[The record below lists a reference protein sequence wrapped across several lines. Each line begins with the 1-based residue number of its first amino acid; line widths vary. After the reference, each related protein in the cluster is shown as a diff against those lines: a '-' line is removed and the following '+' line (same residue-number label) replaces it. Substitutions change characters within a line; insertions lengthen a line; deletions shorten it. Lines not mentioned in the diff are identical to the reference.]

1 MEHLKHFQGIL
12 NVKKNEI
19 LTALCLSSLLMIM
32 VHLKNEFPLPHQ
44 EINKPEIKFSE
55 FEIEENVQK
64 DTISEDYP
72 RSLKSNREK
81 WLEKYGKHLHPQ
93 SNKNFA
99 SKY

>member
-1 MEHLKHFQGIL
+1 MQ
-12 NVKKNEI
+12 NEKSM
-19 LTALCLSSLLMIM
+19 TALGLLSLLLIM
-32 VHLKNEFPLPHQ
+32 VHLKNEPPLPHQ
-44 EINKPEIKFSE
+44 EFNEPEVEFSE
-55 FEIEENVQK
+55 FEIEENIQK
-64 DTISEDYP
+64 DTISEEFP

>member
-1 MEHLKHFQGIL
+1 MYKQ
-12 NVKKNEI
+12 EI
-19 LTALCLSSLLMIM
+19 ITALGLLSLLMIM
-32 VHLKNEFPLPHQ
+32 VHLKNEPPLPHQ

-81 WLEKYGKHLHPQ
+81 WLEKYGKHLNPQ
-93 SNKNFA
+93 SNKNIA
-99 SKY
+99 YK